1 MPALPVP
8 VTISGAAAIA
18 AGGCGGGS
26 ARSGSPAVP
35 DWGSH
40 HHHEGGGGQEDLGE
54 EKVGRIATL
63 PTTDG
68 YLVRE
73 TMVVVWPPL
82 ARWPNVFTFLF
93 YLVFFFFPSR
103 FMYTP
108 PFRITRP
115 R

>member
-1 MPALPVP
+1 MVAVRGQVP
-8 VTISGAAAIA
+8 LLSPT
-18 AGGCGGGS
+18 GGVIITMR
-26 ARSGSPAVP
+26 A
-35 DWGSH
+35 
-40 HHHEGGGGQEDLGE
+40 GGGQEDLGE